1 MSFLNDLFGKKQ
13 PLNLQGVTDWHCHIL
28 PGVDDGVET
37 FDESLEIL
45 AGYEQAG
52 IADVWL
58 TPHIME
64 DVPNTTGHLRERFA
78 ELQEAYRGPVKLHL
92 AAENMIDALFMER
105 LAENDLLPIGPDGR
119 MLLVETSYYS
129 APLHFHDRLKAIKA
143 KGYFPLLAHPERYNY
158 IDDFDEYRHLR
169 DMGVRFQ
176 LNLLSLRG
184 HYGPEVR
191 SKALRLLSAGYVDRF
206 GTDLHRPS
214 HLPLLRSISLPR
226 KTAEICNQ
234 IILGS

>member
-1 MSFLNDLFGKKQ
+1 
-13 PLNLQGVTDWHCHIL
+13 
-28 PGVDDGVET
+28 
-37 FDESLEIL
+37 
-45 AGYEQAG
+45 
-52 IADVWL
+52 
-58 TPHIME
+58 
-64 DVPNTTGHLRERFA
+64 
-78 ELQEAYRGPVKLHL
+78 
-92 AAENMIDALFMER
+92 MIDALFMER